1 MSKHTAGP
9 WRFWTQRRPGKEDTC
24 TFQNLD
30 GVEVLRAV
38 TVTIT
43 EADAWLIATAPDLL
57 AALQKVMALNAP
69 FTGNPSHAELI
80 EFWQDEKEQGRGA
93 ADDMLAALAAIAKAT
108 WTTS

>member
-43 EADAWLIATAPDLL
+43 EADARLIAAAPDLL
-57 AALQKVMALNAP
+57 AAL
-69 FTGNPSHAELI
+69 
-80 EFWQDEKEQGRGA
+80 EKIAA
-93 ADDMLAALAAIAKAT
+93 ADTGEDGCFYTNRANIHIARSAISFMKAK
-108 WTTS
+108 

>member
-43 EADAWLIATAPDLL
+43 EADARLIAAAPDLL
-57 AALQKVMALNAP
+57 AALQTAEMAMLGYTVRNAVLVKALADVRAAIVKA
-69 FTGNPSHAELI
+69 T
-80 EFWQDEKEQGRGA
+80 GA
-93 ADDMLAALAAIAKAT
+93 A
-108 WTTS
+108 S